1 MRERRGALSFA
12 RLACVLSFSFFYLGA
27 LSFSCFDF
35 FVVLFL
41 RFVVLLFRFVVLLF
55 LFRRFVL
62 HILSFCTKGKEESHA
77 ALSHLRLKEKPVA
90 KFMAADSSNGLY
102 LNIV

>member
-12 RLACVLSFSFFYLGA
+12 RLACILSFSFFYLGA
-27 LSFSCFDF
+27 LSFSCYAF
-35 FVVLFL
+35 
-41 RFVVLLFRFVVLLF
+41 FVVLLFRFVVLLF

-62 HILSFCTKGKEESHA
+62 HILSFCTEGKEESHA
-77 ALSHLRLKEKPVA
+77 ALSHLRLKEKPA
-90 KFMAADSSNGLY
+90 TKLIAADSSNSLY